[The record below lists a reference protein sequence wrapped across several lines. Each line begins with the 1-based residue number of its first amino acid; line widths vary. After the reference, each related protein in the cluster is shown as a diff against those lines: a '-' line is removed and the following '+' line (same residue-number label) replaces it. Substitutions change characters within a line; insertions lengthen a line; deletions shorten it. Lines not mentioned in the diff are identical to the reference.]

1 MSDFCDF
8 VPDDPS
14 CAPKVDPQ
22 PKPDDNG
29 GAGPPAGGEG
39 GPGPDGPEDNGSD
52 PSGGDGK
59 MDGGD
64 HDWSSMD
71 DKKGMTW
78 EEFDEKAGEYFHP
91 MEANIA
97 YFTVAAGFVADAA
110 LKMFVWHETNADTLS
125 QAASGS
131 GNTDYFKLLHQVEG
145 YGVMGVWG
153 LAALTQLLATFG
165 VMVGINMMVWG
176 TVVPMVGGLVELA
189 SMAIAFMAYDQFFK
203 QSELA
208 TPNATAGAYMARME
222 RDMANHAASHIAGHF
237 EMYLE
242 MSSWIWAAYM
252 NSSDEDKE
260 MWREDKDF
268 LMMLDL
274 TPEKVEKWGMNDDKK
289 EMKEMD
295 GMDEKKEGGPPKLLM
310 RLANF

>member
-1 MSDFCDF
+1 MTEFCDF

-14 CAPKVDPQ
+14 CKKDP
-22 PKPDDNG
+22 PPPPDNG
-29 GAGPPAGGEG
+29 NGGDAGGPGGEG
-39 GPGPDGPEDNGSD
+39 GPGPEDNGPE
-52 PSGGDGK
+52 PSGDDGK

-110 LKMFVWHETNADTLS
+110 LKMFVWHEANADTLS
-125 QAASGS
+125 QAASGT
-131 GNTDYFKLLHQVEG
+131 GNTDYYKLLHQVEG

-165 VMVGINMMVWG
+165 IMVGINMMVWG
-176 TVVPMVGGLVELA
+176 TVLPLVGGLVELGA
-189 SMAIAFMAYDQFFK
+189 MVLAFMAYNQFFD
-203 QSELA
+203 QSQLA
-208 TPNATAGAYMARME
+208 SPNATAGAYMARME
-222 RDMANHAASHIAGHF
+222 REMANHAANHIAGHF

-242 MSSWIWAAYM
+242 MSSWLWAAYM
-252 NSSDEDKE
+252 NSSDEEKE

-289 EMKEMD
+289 EMKEMKD
-295 GMDEKKEGGPPKLLM
+295 GDEKKEGGPPKLLM